1 MTPRRGGVAAPSL
14 AAGVGL
20 ALSLPPFG
28 LWPLAFVGAAVLYWR
43 LAGLRPGGRLLAGWL
58 AGLGCFVPGLFS
70 LRSFNW
76 YGAAALMAV
85 EALSMAAAAVLVPP
99 ERGRLC
105 TFVGAF
111 TLLEAVR
118 MTWPFGGVP
127 LGGVFLGQAGG
138 PLLVVARLGGPLLLT
153 ALVWLGGAAL
163 GELVINGHRALA
175 GAGGSGATS
184 PGVAPGALGGV
195 ARGAGALA
203 VLVVLCA
210 AGAVSPAGGAP
221 IRHLRTAVIQ
231 GGGRRGFS
239 KDQVNPNSVFSAQ
252 LAATHAMERADG
264 GRTPALVL
272 WPEDV
277 ISLSG
282 PLAGSPQAAIMAGLA
297 RKLRTTLVAGVTET
311 VSAIA
316 FRNEIVAW
324 GPSGHIVAVYEKVH
338 RVPFGE
344 YVPYRSF
351 FAHFANLTAVP
362 LDAVPGHGTG
372 LMKTPAAPLGVL
384 VSYEVFYAD
393 RSRPSVAA
401 GAQLLIVPTNT
412 SSYATK
418 QVPDQELAADR
429 VQATEMGRDLLQ
441 AAPTGYSTVV
451 DNDGV
456 VVAQSPLGPP
466 AVLFATVGLRSGTT
480 LYAAT
485 GDSVVL
491 VVSAL
496 AVGCGWASNRPWRGW
511 RRRARRMSD
520 DEPSPRSHHGGDFG
534 RPAEPPVLGPRGQS

>member
-43 LAGLRPGGRLLAGWL
+43 LAGLRPGARLLAGWL

-105 TFVGAF
+105 SFVGAF

-210 AGAVSPAGGAP
+210 AGAVPPAGGAP

-252 LAATHAMERADG
+252 LAATHAMERADR

-401 GAQLLIVPTNT
+401 GAQLLRNKEISVTAAARAQLIT
-412 SSYATK
+412 G
-418 QVPDQELAADR
+418 QVDSRLLTTLAVLAAQHALAIVGFADSGPGASAGIPLR
-429 VQATEMGRDLLQ
+429 SAEI
-441 AAPTGYSTVV
+441 AAPGALPGPAPAGPGSTRFLRSALAFLRAQRPPYLAASLQIARLPSGQ
-451 DNDGV
+451 GV
-456 VVAQSPLGPP
+456 VRVEFAGPSPLG
-466 AVLFATVGLRSGTT
+466 LL
-480 LYAAT
+480 T
-485 GDSVVL
+485 GGNTGADT
-491 VVSAL
+491 
-496 AVGCGWASNRPWRGW
+496 
-511 RRRARRMSD
+511 
-520 DEPSPRSHHGGDFG
+520 SP
-534 RPAEPPVLGPRGQS
+534 